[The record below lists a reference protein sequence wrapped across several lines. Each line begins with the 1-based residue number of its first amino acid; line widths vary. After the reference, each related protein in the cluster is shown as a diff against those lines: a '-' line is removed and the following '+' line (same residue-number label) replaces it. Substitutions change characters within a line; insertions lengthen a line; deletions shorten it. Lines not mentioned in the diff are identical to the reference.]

1 MLRPSQ
7 QYPFMD
13 PSQRPPLHPLP
24 QPAGAPITAANQ
36 LVLDY
41 IEATFNAIIQE
52 IKHTSGHGKPV
63 ITMSRVAAVK
73 AYPDEDD
80 PTHLHW
86 HVESRQVQYH
96 FPGRTKAEAWRFACV
111 GRILREIYVA
121 IKQGV
126 TITKRDIYYHD
137 VDLFKNQGTVDRY
150 LDEIAHTCRVTR
162 RDLNVVASPKGL
174 AAGLCDVRS
183 NRHAPVVQTICVNTP
198 LATTSHVNWILVIEK
213 EATFNALTER
223 EFHQHPVIGPGL
235 LVTAKGY
242 PDITTRY
249 FLRQLL
255 DQSPSSI
262 PVFGLFDWDPDGVK
276 ILKCYLYGSRSLA
289 QEHGCDIPEAQWIGL
304 KMEDVVSHQDIGNQA
319 VQLSKRDRMT
329 ANALLANQEWHDQA
343 GIVLQ
348 GLQEAVTE
356 VQRMLMLNRKA
367 EIQSLDEGQG
377 GLEEWLMGRLRQQ
390 LCCRS

>member
-7 QYPFMD
+7 RYPFMD

-52 IKHTSGHGKPV
+52 IRHTSGHGKPV

-96 FPGRTKAEAWRFACV
+96 FPGRTKAEAWRF
-111 GRILREIYVA
+111 
-121 IKQGV
+121 
-126 TITKRDIYYHD
+126 
-137 VDLFKNQGTVDRY
+137 DLFKNQGTVDRY

-174 AAGLCDVRS
+174 AAGLCNALS
-183 NRHAPVVQTICVNTP
+183 NKHAPVVQTICVNTP

-255 DQSPSSI
+255 DQSPYSI

-276 ILKCYLYGSRSLA
+276 IFKCYLYGSRRLA

-304 KMEDVVSHQDIGNQA
+304 KMEDVVSHQDIGNQT

-343 GIVLQ
+343 GIVLP

-377 GLEEWLMGRLRQQ
+377 GLEDWLMGRLRQQ